1 MKPNQTNTQTE
12 TFHFLPASHS
22 DTHARTHC
30 TMKDSVCPFQMGVPT
45 LRATCGPG
53 WLWMGPNTK
62 PQIYLK
68 PFFCSSAFVIV
79 CVFNVWPKTILV
91 PVWPRDAKRLDTP
104 GSRQYNM
111 ARKSKKDPQIRK
123 EEVNRGQH
131 NCLCRESVK
140 STKKLLE
147 LISEFNKVAG

>member
-1 MKPNQTNTQTE
+1 MANPQLAGHMWPKMAMNAPRHKFTN
-12 TFHFLPASHS
+12 L
-22 DTHARTHC
+22 
-30 TMKDSVCPFQMGVPT
+30 
-45 LRATCGPG
+45 
-53 WLWMGPNTK
+53 
-62 PQIYLK
+62 LK
-68 PFFCSSAFVIV
+68 TFFCSSAFVIV